1 MEMPTKKLL
10 TITSSLVQDSIEMP
24 TKKQNSGDDV
34 GFSDLPDEVVHH
46 ILNFIEMRDVARL
59 SVVSKRCRELCI
71 SNPSLCLSNISSI
84 SGGPRFNSYVDRFM
98 ALRCLHGVKTERFG
112 LRWSFEGSIDQDE
125 EYYRVETWFQ
135 NAVNLGGVAQ
145 VHLKFILSSLQHFGL
160 PPCLLRCNS
169 LTFLDVDAG
178 YAFLKLPSAPPYFAT
193 KLRTLQLHHVQIEND
208 CNLGEMISSFKSL
221 KVLRLDK
228 ISGIKGMTIT
238 NSSIEILSIV
248 SVDRQLCDVEIQQ
261 LHKLYDLNLVWIPKP
276 SSRTSLKISA
286 PNLQKF
292 QWTGF
297 FIDDYCMRDSPDL
310 LQALIGLHLPTQ
322 SRGNQASTKHNL
334 VKILHSMQKARH
346 LKLTDCFV
354 EALLKHGCLPFSF
367 DSVEELTLVRTS
379 SSVDQVLPLSAILR
393 GTTNLKFLNLKFIN
407 SVKNSMP
414 SGELPF
420 KMGYW
425 QSQNFMFIHQL
436 KKVVVQLFDRENEI
450 ELIKYLLT
458 NAQELEL
465 MLIFYTSPVSSN
477 VITELRKFKKPLTK
491 LSLRSIIR

>member
-354 EALLKHGCLPFSF
+354 E
-367 DSVEELTLVRTS
+367 
-379 SSVDQVLPLSAILR
+379 
-393 GTTNLKFLNLKFIN
+393 
-407 SVKNSMP
+407 VKNSMP